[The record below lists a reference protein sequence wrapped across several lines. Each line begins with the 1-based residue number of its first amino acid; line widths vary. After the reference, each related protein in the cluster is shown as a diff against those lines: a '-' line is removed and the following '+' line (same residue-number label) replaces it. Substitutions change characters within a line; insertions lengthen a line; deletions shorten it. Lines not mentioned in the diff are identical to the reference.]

1 MRMRIRLASLA
12 LSAMAAV
19 AATAALAQASLD
31 PARELLRAGNAKAA
45 YEELSRLQ
53 NDLSGQPEF
62 DYLLGVA
69 ALDSGRIE
77 EAIIAFER
85 VLAIIPNHA
94 GAQMDLARAYYAAG
108 SFDLAEA
115 AFLRLRQANPPP
127 AAQEAI
133 ARYLD
138 AIEARKRQT
147 QPGWIGYG
155 EAALGYDSNITAV
168 PSDFGA
174 AAQQS
179 FNLVGIQPTGNSV
192 KRGAA
197 YLQGA
202 AGLEYSRPL
211 AAGWSAF
218 AGGEARGRAYRNES
232 DFNST
237 QGEAHA
243 GGALNSGPT
252 QYRFAASYFTYN
264 QEGEAPA
271 DPKPT
276 NDRRMGGI
284 SLDMRRALD
293 PKTQVGAALLVNRIK
308 FPDQPSENFDQV
320 LASLSWLHSFER
332 RGVPLIY
339 LSAFASDDH
348 APNPIIPGEGITK
361 SKRLYGVRSYAQY
374 SLSPRLNLFDG
385 FAFIHRRDTDPFAR
399 STTVEHGRDNY
410 FESVLGAAWQFRER
424 CTLRLQW
431 TYSHNASNVDIYD
444 FNRNEV
450 ASTVRCDFF

>member
-1 MRMRIRLASLA
+1 MRMRTRLASLA
-12 LSAMAAV
+12 LSALAI
-19 AATAALAQASLD
+19 TAASSAIAQAQLD
-31 PARELLRAGNAKAA
+31 RARELLRAGNAKAA
-45 YEELSRLQ
+45 YEELSKMQ
-53 NDLSGQPEF
+53 NELSGQAEF
-62 DYLLGVA
+62 DYLYGVA

-85 VLAIIPNHA
+85 VLALIPNHA

-115 AFLRLRQANPPP
+115 AFLKLQRSNPPP

-138 AIEARKRQT
+138 AIDARKRQT

-155 EAALGYDSNITAV
+155 EVAIGYDSNITAV

-179 FNLVGIQPTGNSV
+179 FNLIGIQPTGNSV
-192 KRGAA
+192 KRDAA

-202 AGLEYSRPL
+202 AGLEYSRPI
-211 AAGWSAF
+211 AAGWSTF

-237 QGEAHA
+237 QGEVHA
-243 GGALNSGPT
+243 GGALNSGPN
-252 QYRFAASYFTYN
+252 QYRFAASYFAYN
-264 QEGEAPA
+264 QEGEAPG
-271 DPKPT
+271 DPRPT

-284 SLDMRRALD
+284 SADFRHALD
-293 PKTQVGAALLVNRIK
+293 PKTQLGAALLVNRIK

-320 LASLSWLHSFER
+320 LASVSWLHSFER
-332 RGVPLIY
+332 KGVPLVN

-348 APNPIIPGEGITK
+348 APNPIIPGEDITK

-374 SLSPRLNLFDG
+374 SISPKLHLFDG
-385 FAFIHRRDTDPFAR
+385 LAFIHRRDTDPFAR

-410 FESVLGAAWQFRER
+410 FESVIGAAWQFRER
-424 CTLRLQW
+424 CNLRLQW

-450 ASTVRCDFF
+450 SSTVRCDFF